1 MTRWF
6 WRLGAALAL
15 GLCSAA
21 APGCSSSTS
30 PRLNLSVELSDPAGD
45 APVSAIVPNPPDLV
59 RANVNVNRGLITFEI
74 LFAPGWEPATSF
86 LTIDLDVDQDA
97 STGVANAGLGV
108 EYEFGPG
115 GIVRFDGMNTTVVGV
130 PTTSSTSNSMELR
143 APLELLGNDDG
154 QMNFRLRVSHAL
166 QPAFDFLPDANLPA
180 ARVE

>member
-1 MTRWF
+1 MTRRF
-6 WRLGAALAL
+6 WKLGARLAL
-15 GLCSAA
+15 GLSSAA
-21 APGCSSSTS
+21 ALGCSSSTS
-30 PRLNLSVELSDPAGD
+30 PRLNLSVEISDPAGD

-74 LFAPGWEPATSF
+74 LFAAGWEPATSF
-86 LTIDLDVDQDA
+86 LTIDLDVDQDV

-115 GIVRFDGMNTTVVGV
+115 GIVRFDGMNTTVVGM
-130 PTTSSTSNSMELR
+130 PTTSSTSNSTQLR

-154 QMNFRLRVSHAL
+154 QMNFRVRVSHAL
-166 QPAFDFLPDANLPA
+166 QPAFDFLPDATLPA

>member
-1 MTRWF
+1 MTRRF

-15 GLCSAA
+15 GLSSAA

-30 PRLNLSVELSDPAGD
+30 PRLNLSVEISDPAGD

-74 LFAPGWEPATSF
+74 LFGAGWEPATTF

-97 STGVANAGLGV
+97 ATGVATAGLGV

-115 GIVRFDGMNTTVVGV
+115 GIVRFDGMNTTIVGM
-130 PTTSSTSNSMELR
+130 PTTESSSNGMHLR

-154 QMNFRLRVSHAL
+154 QMNFRVRVSHAL
-166 QPAFDFLPDANLPA
+166 QPVFDFLPDVNLPA
-180 ARVE
+180 GRVE